1 MKIRIAIVLGVIAG
15 ALSAQ
20 NINKFVISDEAAK
33 KTLIKY
39 EISADTAAKITQ
51 ACVDFATKNNMAVS
65 VFILSPT
72 GQIVHAHRMDGQ
84 VPINTETALL
94 KAQSVLY
101 TRDST
106 HARANQVANNVALA
120 VALGQAAGVSDIGR
134 IADHRRRA
142 DDRSDWRGR
151 RESGRGMRVSGAHY
165 RGRAAAAAGAKSSC
179 RGPGRRS
186 KSVGT
191 REALRHVVLTSK
203 IPTVILLRTLVRRA

>member
-1 MKIRIAIVLGVIAG
+1 MRIRIAIFLGVITG
-15 ALSAQ
+15 AVSAQ

-51 ACVDFATKNNMAVS
+51 ACVDFAIKNNMAVS

-106 HARANQVANNVALA
+106 HARANQVANNVSLQLRWDKLPVFPTSGGLPIIVDGQMIGAIGVGGGSRDEECAYQALTT
-120 VALGQAAGVSDIGR
+120 VVGPQPPLAG
-134 IADHRRRA
+134 
-142 DDRSDWRGR
+142 
-151 RESGRGMRVSGAHY
+151 
-165 RGRAAAAAGAKSSC
+165 
-179 RGPGRRS
+179 
-186 KSVGT
+186 
-191 REALRHVVLTSK
+191 
-203 IPTVILLRTLVRRA
+203 PTPAPVK